1 MRFKGFRNIDRD
13 VSALIFAALMIL
25 VIIQVTMRVVFLA
38 PVVGAEELVRYFLI
52 CIIFLGAPYAA
63 RNGGHIRMEEF
74 QNMMPAPVRSA
85 VRFLS
90 HLRAILV
97 FAIVS
102 FSALLTLVNN
112 MNNKTATLSMP
123 FWLFI
128 LPTLVGFVLLTVEYA
143 LILAAFLRRGGS
155 ERIQE

>member
-90 HLRAILV
+90 HLGSILV